1 MPMDAICL
9 GAVVEELRSTVV
21 GARIDKIQ
29 QPTRDQIVLLLQRGG
44 RLLLNA
50 GGNQPRIQMTKLLR
64 ENPAQPPMFCMLLRK
79 HLTGAKILAVEQPEM
94 ERIVRLELEG
104 RDELGERCRR
114 ALVLEAIGRQA
125 NLILLDTDGRIVDC
139 LRRVDLDLSEKRQLL
154 PGMFYRLPPA
164 QAKIQLPERPDRC
177 RQRSRRF

>member
-1 MPMDAICL
+1 MENPTFHL
-9 GAVVEELRSTVV
+9 EGVVRERDSLADFEGPLSL
-21 GARIDKIQ
+21 ILMLPSKDKIVM
-29 QPTRDQIVLLLQRGG
+29 TVKNGRESLKVLLEAGNIG
-44 RLLLNA
+44 RVHITE
-50 GGNQPRIQMTKLLR
+50 QKF
-64 ENPAQPPMFCMLLRK
+64 ENPDVPPMFCMLLRK

-139 LRRVDLDLSEKRQLL
+139 L
-154 PGMFYRLPPA
+154 F
-164 QAKIQLPERPDRC
+164 KIG
-177 RQRSRRF
+177 